1 VTKVIITGGAGFIGT
16 NLALSA
22 IDRGFSV
29 VIFDNLSR
37 KGSDL
42 NLQVTQKRGPGLVTM
57 RRGDLR
63 SQDDVNQLLAAHA
76 DATAIFHLG
85 GQPAVTT
92 SVADP
97 RADFDSNVVGTLH
110 LLEAA
115 RAAHFAGTI
124 VYASTNKVYGDLESV
139 AVVESSTRYAYRDYP
154 HGIPESFPL
163 NFVSPYGC
171 SKGAAD
177 QYVLDYCATYNLNT
191 VVFRQSCIYGPN
203 QFGVED
209 QGWVAWFT
217 IASLFGLPI
226 NICGT
231 GKQVRDV
238 LFVTDLLD
246 AYWRAVAHIDR
257 VRGKAFNIGG
267 GSIQMSLL
275 ELLRHLEKEF
285 DTTLHYSSSP
295 ARRGDQRVYV
305 SDTRLAERELGWKPR
320 VSVEEG
326 VRQLAEWTLR
336 NRSLFQEAGLIK

>member
-1 VTKVIITGGAGFIGT
+1 MSKVIITGGAGFIGT

-22 IDRGFSV
+22 IDKDMTV
-29 VIFDNLSR
+29 IIFDNLSR
-37 KGSDL
+37 KGSDA
-42 NLQVTQKRGPGLVTM
+42 NRIVIEQRGRDRVTIIK
-57 RRGDLR
+57 GDLR
-63 SQDDVNQLLAAHA
+63 AQDDVNRLLTVHA
-76 DATAIFHLG
+76 DAAAIFHLG

-92 SVADP
+92 SVSDP
-97 RADFDSNVVGTLH
+97 RTDFDSNVVGTLH

-115 RAAHFAGTI
+115 RAARFSGAI
-124 VYASTNKVYGDLESV
+124 VYASTNKVYGDMASV
-139 AVVESSTRYAYRDYP
+139 AVTESPTRYAFRDYP
-154 HGIPESFPL
+154 LGIPESFPL
-163 NFVSPYGC
+163 SFVSPYGC

-177 QYVLDYCATYNLNT
+177 PYVLDYCATYGLNT
-191 VVFRQSCIYGPN
+191 VVFRQSCIYGEN

-238 LFVTDLLD
+238 LFVTDLID
-246 AYWRAVAHIDR
+246 AYWQAVARIDR

-275 ELLRHLEKEF
+275 ELLSHLEQALGKPIPY
-285 DTTLHYSSSP
+285 TRSP

-305 SDTRLAERELGWKPR
+305 SDTRFAERELGWAPT
-320 VSVEEG
+320 VPVAEG
-326 VRQLAEWTLR
+326 VQRLAAWTVR
-336 NRSLFQEAGLIK
+336 NRSLFQSAGLIP